1 MCTIVRGFLALL
13 APLRCAGCDEP
24 VDEPV
29 AFCGA
34 CSASAQRATL
44 PGAVFEYGG
53 PVADAIQRFKYG
65 GRSELAAALGSLMA
79 ADAIRW
85 GGQVDAVVSVP
96 LHWRRRR
103 TRGYDQAALLAKP
116 VAKALAVPPLL
127 RALRRVR
134 NTPSQV
140 DLPFRERQRNMRRA
154 FAPSR
159 VRGVRRVLLIDDVR
173 TTGATIRAAS
183 EALKA
188 GGAVEVHSLVLAARV
203 LTEAT

>member
-1 MCTIVRGFLALL
+1 MREILDGFVSLL
-13 APLRCAGCDEP
+13 APLRCAACDEP

-159 VRGVRRVLLIDDVR
+159 IRDARRVLLIDDVR

-188 GGAVEVHSLVLAARV
+188 GGAVEVHALVLAARV
-203 LTEAT
+203 LNEAT